1 MAIRFNAENGFNDR
15 LTTDEINS
23 CPQFVIDFVL
33 PLMDDDGTVNSQK
46 LLINSYD
53 VNNDVYAWLQ
63 DNFFNEDGQF
73 YSTP

>member
-23 CPQFVIDFVL
+23 CPQFVIDFAL

-73 YSTP
+73 YSTS